1 MSTDENSVLVGLSGG
16 VDSAVAALLL
26 KQSGCHVI
34 GAFMK
39 NWDED
44 DGTEYCTAV
53 QDFEDAQRIADCL
66 DVELRTISFA
76 AEYWEQVFEEFLVG
90 YREGITPNPDVLCNR
105 EIKFGLFLDFAERLG
120 IQQIAMGHYARG
132 ESANDGFGLYRA
144 RDLDKDQTY
153 FLHAVP
159 RHRLAQCRF
168 PLANMTKTEVR
179 MIAREHG
186 LHVHDK
192 PDSTGICF
200 IGERRFS
207 DFIARYVDKP
217 PGDIHNVKGTII
229 GRHEGLAKYT
239 IGQRQGLKIGGRS
252 DAREAP
258 WYVMEKHLDENV
270 LVVTQSE
277 CELFSSDLVASQ
289 LNLLTDDTDWFQDCQ
304 AMIRYRQ
311 TPQSCRVHES
321 NNEFEVVFE
330 APQRAVAPG
339 QYVVFY
345 DSNRCVGG
353 ARIAQAGQTS

>member
-1 MSTDENSVLVGLSGG
+1 MGLSGG
-16 VDSAVAALLL
+16 VDSAVAALSL
-26 KQSGCHVI
+26 KQSGYHVI

-44 DGTEYCTAV
+44 DGTEYCTAI
-53 QDFEDAQRIADCL
+53 QDFEDAQRVADRL
-66 DVELRTISFA
+66 NVELKTINFA
-76 AEYWEQVFEEFLVG
+76 AEYWDRVFEEFLTG

-105 EIKFGLFLDFAERLG
+105 EIKFHLFLDFAEQFGAQR
-120 IQQIAMGHYARG
+120 IAMGHYARG
-132 ESANDGFGLYRA
+132 EKASDGFGLYRA

-159 RHRLAQCRF
+159 RHRLARCVF

-179 MIAREHG
+179 AVARKHG
-186 LHVHDK
+186 LHICDK

-217 PGDIHNVKGTII
+217 PGDIHNVEGAII
-229 GRHEGLAKYT
+229 GRHAGLAKYT
-239 IGQRQGLKIGGRS
+239 IGQRKGLAIGGRS
-252 DAREAP
+252 DAQEAP
-258 WYVMEKHLDENV
+258 WYVMEKHVDENV
-270 LVVTQSE
+270 LVVTQDE
-277 CELFSSDLVASQ
+277 CELFAGGLVASQ

-311 TPQSCRVHES
+311 TPQSCRVRDS
-321 NNEFEVVFE
+321 QDGIQVVFDD
-330 APQRAVAPG
+330 PQRAVTPG

-345 DSNRCVGG
+345 HDSRCLGG
-353 ARIAQAGQTS
+353 ARITQAIQTA